1 MDLQTER
8 RLEQFLRLSDLHCTR
23 IEARL
28 EFIQSPMRFFIEY
41 LEGRILLSFVRP
53 VEASRRMDTLKAL
66 LLRCQPARTQGV
78 VLRAC
83 VTRDHLM
90 LSCALA
96 PDSDVNHWMLCQ
108 RTMRRLLDTHA
119 GDLR

>member
-23 IEARL
+23 IDTRL
-28 EFIQSPMRFFIEY
+28 EFIQSAMRFFIEY
-41 LEGRILLSFVRP
+41 IEGRILLSFVQP
-53 VEASRRMDTLKAL
+53 VETSRRMDMLKAL

-90 LSCALA
+90 LSCAPA
-96 PDSDVNHWMLCQ
+96 PDSDVSHWLLCQ
-108 RTMRRLLDTHA
+108 RTMRRLLDAHA
-119 GDLR
+119 GNI